1 MDAIDNSKS
10 TMYIGFR
17 SLTLKDT
24 SIAIYGTNKG
34 FSAVHAKFL
43 TAHDDLNAKA
53 LAAGVNLTGF
63 TTTKDDDKTT
73 LAQQMAMLCGFA
85 YVKLSDLGKTELVAQ
100 LFISP
105 TDYIAIAD
113 AKAGVR
119 AQAMH
124 DLLLANLTLLTPDY
138 VTAAQLTAVQ
148 SLITSFVNAKGNT
161 TSLHAVSPVDTKAF
175 HDAFKVVDNIIDS
188 ALLMGKAFKDANPEF
203 YDELVK
209 ITKLPPVI
217 HRHTILNIKVI
228 SKIGGHPVPTA
239 AAEIVIGKTDKKA
252 LANEAGLIEFP
263 RIICGQQTAT
273 ITAPGFK
280 KELVEIYIQRS
291 HENDIIVE
299 LEAV

>member
-1 MDAIDNSKS
+1 MDAFDSSKS

-24 SIAIYGTNKG
+24 SIAIYGANKG

-53 LAAGVNLTGF
+53 VVAGVNLTGF
-63 TTTKDDDKTT
+63 TTTKDDGKITM
-73 LAQQMAMLCGFA
+73 AQQMAMLCGFA
-85 YVKLSDLGKTELVAQ
+85 FVKLSDLGKTELVAQ

-105 TDYIAIAD
+105 TDYAYIAD

-124 DLLLANLTLLTPDY
+124 DLLFANLTLLTPDY

-148 SLITSFVNAKGNT
+148 ELITSFVNAKGNT
-161 TSLHAVSPVDTKAF
+161 TSLHAVSPVDTKAY

-188 ALLMGKAFKDANPEF
+188 ALLMGKAFKAANPEF

-228 SKIGGHPVPTA
+228 AKVGASPVPQASAEIKIGK
-239 AAEIVIGKTDKKA
+239 IDKKA
-252 LANEAGLIEFP
+252 SANEIGLIEFP
-263 RIICGQQTAT
+263 RIMCGQQTAT

-291 HENDIIVE
+291 QENDIIVE
-299 LEAV
+299 LEAI

>member
-24 SIAIYGTNKG
+24 SIAIYGANKG

-53 LAAGVNLTGF
+53 VAAGVNLTGF

-73 LAQQMAMLCGFA
+73 MAQQMAMLCGFA

-105 TDYIAIAD
+105 TDYAYIAD

-138 VTAAQLTAVQ
+138 VTVAQLTAVQ
-148 SLITSFVNAKGNT
+148 SLITSFVDAKGNT

-188 ALLMGKAFKDANPEF
+188 ALLMGKAFMADNPDF

-209 ITKLPPVI
+209 ATKLPPII
-217 HRHTILNIKVI
+217 HQHTILNITAKTKVGELLVTNATAEISIGKVI
-228 SKIGGHPVPTA
+228 KKQTTNFDGIITFARIGC
-239 AAEIVIGKTDKKA
+239 
-252 LANEAGLIEFP
+252 GL
-263 RIICGQQTAT
+263 QT
-273 ITAPGFK
+273 ITISAPGFK
-280 KELVEIYIQRS
+280 TAQLKFHIQRS
-291 HENDIIVE
+291 HENDIVVY
-299 LEAV
+299 LEAA